1 MFKKQVLELSGQ
13 LGTDLGEFKLCVSLV
28 ADLLGELMRC
38 RKHEADVETDYGSHH
53 VEEHEEYGV
62 PKCVLSG
69 EHEEDH
75 VEKEE
80 NDFKDGRPHVD
91 LR

>member
-1 MFKKQVLELSGQ
+1 
-13 LGTDLGEFKLCVSLV
+13 
-28 ADLLGELMRC
+28 
-38 RKHEADVETDYGSHH
+38 